1 MIKPG
6 SEPPGHCPKCD
17 KALVEVGDQ
26 GRYLECV
33 CGYRFDTYLSR
44 ETIEEPEPE
53 PVTWDQIADALSLT
67 IKKDNP
73 SKIITFAA
81 LVLAKTEEDQ
91 INLGFQAESAA
102 GKTYIPLE
110 VASHFPQEDVVVL
123 AGASPT
129 SFFHEYGQW
138 DDKRKVSVV
147 NLEEKVLIF
156 LDFPDYRLIE
166 KLRPLLSHDRKTLV
180 FKITDKKEKQGLR
193 TKTVEIVGFP
203 IVIFCST
210 KLNPDEQE
218 KTRLL
223 LLSPEIDQEKLEA
236 SLRLIALKVAD
247 RAAYQ
252 KLLES
257 DPKRRWLEELA
268 KKTWSS
274 GIKNVKIESDLYTR
288 FVQTQPKHKP
298 RHQRDLPRVASLIK
312 AHAMINWQLREML
325 DDKTIVTTEED
336 VDAGFSLYAEVSQ
349 ANELGIS
356 PYVMR
361 IYEDVVRPILSNA
374 GISRKEIYQSHY
386 SAFGR
391 TANQQWYEKEIFPA
405 LTATG
410 LIIEEADPEDR
421 RRKLV
426 YPPDLTMVIDVRNPK
441 SGAET
446 SQSHIDNH
454 SGVRGVSG
462 QEEGQPLAKGLDD
475 RPSPQDNQS
484 LDVYHSE
491 ANQ

>member
-1 MIKPG
+1 MIKPE
-6 SEPPGHCPKCD
+6 SEPPSHCPKCD
-17 KALVEVGDQ
+17 KTLVEVGDR

-44 ETIEEPEPE
+44 EAIEESEPNE
-53 PVTWDQIADALSLT
+53 ITWEQIADALSLT

-73 SKIITFAA
+73 SKVITFAA

-110 VASHFPQEDVVVL
+110 VASHFPQEDVVVI

-129 SFFHEYGQW
+129 AFFHEYGLW
-138 DDKRKVSVV
+138 DDKRKVSIV
-147 NLEEKVLIF
+147 NLEGKVLIF

-166 KLRPLLSHDRKTLV
+166 KLRPLLSHDRKTLT
-180 FKITDKKEKQGLR
+180 FKITDKREKQGLR

-223 LLSPEIDQEKLEA
+223 LLSPGVDQEKLEA
-236 SLRLIALKVAD
+236 SLKLIALKVAD
-247 RAAYQ
+247 RSAYNA
-252 KLLES
+252 LLES
-257 DPKRRWLEELA
+257 DPRRRWLEDLA
-268 KKTWSS
+268 RKTWSS
-274 GIKNVKIESDLYTR
+274 GIRKVKIESDLYTR
-288 FVQTQPKHKP
+288 FVQTEPRHKP

-312 AHAMINWQLREML
+312 AHALINWQLRENL
-325 DDKTIVTTEED
+325 DDEAIVATEED
-336 VDAGFSLYAEVSQ
+336 VDAGFSLYGEVSQ

-361 IYEDVVRPILSNA
+361 TYEDVVKPILSNA
-374 GISRKEIYQSHY
+374 GVSRKEIYQAHY
-386 SAFGR
+386 STYGR

-405 LTATG
+405 LTTAG

-426 YPPDLTMVIDVRNPK
+426 YPPDQTMVIDVRNAKPK
-441 SGAET
+441 AES
-446 SQSHIDNH
+446 SQSHVDNH
-454 SGVRGVSG
+454 SGVRGVSVT
-462 QEEGQPLAKGLDD
+462 E
-475 RPSPQDNQS
+475 
-484 LDVYHSE
+484 E
-491 ANQ
+491 ANK

>member
-1 MIKPG
+1 MIKPE
-6 SEPPGHCPKCD
+6 SEPPNHCPKCD
-17 KALVEVGDQ
+17 KTLVEVGDQ
-26 GRYLECV
+26 RRYLECV

-44 ETIEEPEPE
+44 EAIEESEPNE
-53 PVTWDQIADALSLT
+53 ITWEQIADALSLT

-73 SKIITFAA
+73 SKVITFAA

-110 VASHFPQEDVVVL
+110 VASHFPQEDVVVI

-129 SFFHEYGQW
+129 AFFHEYGLW

-147 NLEEKVLIF
+147 NLEGKVLIF

-166 KLRPLLSHDRKTLV
+166 KLRPLLSHDRKTLT
-180 FKITDKKEKQGLR
+180 FKITDKREKQGLR

-223 LLSPEIDQEKLEA
+223 LLSPGVDQEKLEA
-236 SLRLIALKVAD
+236 SLKLIALKVAD
-247 RAAYQ
+247 RSAYNA
-252 KLLES
+252 LLES
-257 DPKRRWLEELA
+257 DPRRRWLEDLA
-268 KKTWSS
+268 RKTWSS
-274 GIKNVKIESDLYTR
+274 GIRKVKIESDLYSR
-288 FVQTQPKHKP
+288 FVQTEPRHKP

-312 AHAMINWQLREML
+312 AHALINWQLRENL
-325 DDKTIVTTEED
+325 DDEAIVATEED
-336 VDAGFSLYAEVSQ
+336 VDAGFSLYGEVSQ

-361 IYEDVVRPILSNA
+361 TYEDVVKPILSNA
-374 GISRKEIYQSHY
+374 GISRKEIYQAHY
-386 SAFGR
+386 SAYGR

-405 LTATG
+405 LTTAG

-426 YPPDLTMVIDVRNPK
+426 YPPDQTMVIDVRNAKPK
-441 SGAET
+441 AES
-446 SQSHIDNH
+446 SQSRIDNH
-454 SGVRGVSG
+454 SGVRGVSVT
-462 QEEGQPLAKGLDD
+462 E
-475 RPSPQDNQS
+475 
-484 LDVYHSE
+484 E
-491 ANQ
+491 ANK